1 MNLNPLSWFKKAQPE
16 NAYKDAIA
24 EEKAIELLFGG
35 YGVPTAAGMVVN
47 EQTAMRISVVYRCVS
62 LIAGTVASLPCEVF
76 RYSGERAEPARTH
89 PAHWLLHNEPNPL
102 MTANAFWK
110 NYIWW
115 ALMRGNGYGLIDR
128 SRSGIPVAI
137 TLAPPTSVS
146 TDFSQDRRRLFY
158 QVRVESGEQRKFDQ
172 SDMLHFAFIGW
183 DGKQGRAPL
192 ECARDAVGLAAA
204 AQEFNER
211 FFSQGNAADI
221 AMEFPGTIKEDQ
233 LKLIMENY
241 QKVRT
246 GIGRHRLPLVSSGG
260 ATIKRID
267 FDAEKSQLVDARNFQ
282 VEDICRFYGVP
293 PHMVGHTSKS
303 TSWGSGIEEQTLGFV
318 KFTLRD
324 ILKGL
329 EQEIDRKLLGR
340 GDYFCKFNLD
350 ALLRADSKGRS
361 EFYKAAVGGTQSP
374 GFMTVNEVR
383 SLENLPPLEGGNE
396 LFVPV
401 PAGKGETNE

>member
-16 NAYKDAIA
+16 NSYKDAIA

-35 YGVPTAAGMVVN
+35 HGIPTASGMVVN

-62 LIAGTVASLPCEVF
+62 LIAGTIASLPCEVF
-76 RYSGERAEPARTH
+76 RFTGEKAELARTH
-89 PAHWLLHNEPNPL
+89 PAAWLLHNEPNPL

-128 SRSGIPVAI
+128 SRSGIPTAL
-137 TLAPPTSVS
+137 TLIPPTSVS
-146 TDFSQDRRRLFY
+146 TDFSADRRRLVY
-158 QVRVESGEQRKFDQ
+158 MVRTETGEQRKFDQ
-172 SDMLHFAFIGW
+172 SDVCHYSFIGW
-183 DGKQGRAPL
+183 DGKQGRSPL
-192 ECARDAVGLAAA
+192 DCAREAIGLASA

-221 AMEFPGTIKEDQ
+221 AMEFPGAIKEDQ
-233 LKLIMENY
+233 LKLILENY
-241 QKVRT
+241 EKVRS
-246 GIGRHRLPLVSSGG
+246 GIGRQRLPLVSSGG
-260 ATIKRID
+260 AKIHRID

-303 TSWGSGIEEQTLGFV
+303 TSWGTGIEEQTLGFV

-329 EQEIDRKLLGR
+329 EQEVDRKLLGR